1 MVEAL
6 HQGQASSE
14 RDKDRWGFARG
25 VGYEEG

>member
-25 VGYEEG
+25 IGYEEG